1 MPTIHFYDA
10 LPVGK
15 NAADGQLLGYDSVMT
30 GGESADEI
38 ISQSI
43 RLRDDVFLDP
53 VSVVDSE
60 LATLDLLAGCGEL
73 EWARVAYRHFTIRD
87 CLHIGVGNS
96 SKADNYIRHGLYRN
110 LLPYP
115 CVGHSEGFYSLD
127 LETVLRAIQFLRPE
141 EYPWPGAPGPDSPA
155 AFLHYIMWDST
166 YSGGNRAL
174 RVKDLASEISKVSP
188 RLLDHALKLS
198 SVSTIKRALGL
209 DDGEVSSLQSV
220 KPSLLLHASIAS
232 SRGAVVGMP
241 IGVDVNYP
249 DILFV
254 ADLEADVSPLCD
266 PNFKDFQSLVR
277 IHPDDL
283 AKPLVRISLSRL
295 PFVAPLSAARK
306 EDIQRLGI
314 NVPLVKANAVKLRQ
328 MESLP
333 ARLKDDPMLE
343 LSSQPADIYHRVLS
357 GNFPVSDLALMKQL
371 HSSSA
376 DQWVSLFSRSVDGR
390 FADLGF
396 RLLGRESPESLPRV
410 QRERWSQFLK
420 SRVLGNLTTPD
431 RVAQLRKGA
440 EDNAQRYPSLKAV
453 QQINERLSRILD
465 I

>member
-10 LPVGK
+10 LTVGK
-15 NAADGQLLGYDSVMT
+15 NAADGQLLGYDSILTDGV
-30 GGESADEI
+30 SADEI

-53 VSVVDSE
+53 MSVVESE
-60 LATLDLLAGCGEL
+60 LASRDLLAGCSEL
-73 EWARVAYRHFTIRD
+73 DWARLAFRHFTIQD

-96 SKADNYIRHGLYRN
+96 SRADPFIRHGFYRN

-115 CVGHSEGFYSLD
+115 CAGYSEEAHSLD

-141 EYPWPGAPGPDSPA
+141 EYPWPGAPGPDSLA
-155 AFLHYIMWDST
+155 AFTHFLMWESQCT
-166 YSGGNRAL
+166 GGNRAL
-174 RVKDLASEISKVSP
+174 RVKDLVCEIAKASP
-188 RLLDHALKLS
+188 RLLEHALKLS
-198 SVSTIKRALGL
+198 SVNAIKRALGL
-209 DDGEVSSLQSV
+209 DNGEVSSLHSV
-220 KPSLLLHASIAS
+220 NPSLLLHASIAS
-232 SRGAVVGMP
+232 RRGAVVGMP

-254 ADLEADVSPLCD
+254 ADLESDVSPLCD
-266 PNFKDFQSLVR
+266 PNFRDFQSLVR
-277 IHPDDL
+277 MHPEDV

-295 PFVAPLSAARK
+295 PFVAPLSVARK
-306 EDIQRLGI
+306 DDVQRLGI
-314 NVPLVKANAVKLRQ
+314 NVPLVKSKALKLRQ

-343 LSSQPADIYHRVLS
+343 LSSQPADIYHRVWG
-357 GNFPVSDLALMKQL
+357 GNFPVTDLALMKQL
-371 HSSSA
+371 HSSA
-376 DQWVSLFSRSVDGR
+376 PDQWVSLFSRSVDGR
-390 FADLGF
+390 FADLGS
-396 RLLGRESPESLPRV
+396 RMLGRESPESLPRV
-410 QRERWSQFLK
+410 QSERWLQFLK
-420 SRVLGNLTTPD
+420 GRVLGNSTTPD
-431 RVAQLRKGA
+431 RVAQLRKEA